1 MSNTRNDVDVT
12 LQDSSAS
19 DRLKAIDSM
28 KLFELKEELKK
39 RKLKTSGD
47 KKVLQDRLRARLAF
61 EIEHGEDGSE
71 SECDEDEDED
81 EDEHDQKDVKRCSC
95 HMRILK
101 FEDVEE
107 SLSTFSGEYK
117 EDVCYWLQEFED
129 IADFCKWSVAQKVVY
144 ARRLLRGAA
153 KIFVGYEGCCRNWS
167 EMKRA
172 LRSEFSQ
179 VVDAH
184 KIHKELPRRIKKS
197 NETYQENSK
206 TKSRRTEEK
215 KKGTIR
221 RGYRHI
227 ASDCN
232 GDETIQFDRDGN
244 CKLMV

>member
-28 KLFELKEELKK
+28 ELVELKEELKK

-47 KKVLQDRLRARLAF
+47 KKVLQDRLRAILAV

-81 EDEHDQKDVKRCSC
+81 EHDQKDVERYSC
-95 HMRILK
+95 HMRILT

-144 ARRLLRGAA
+144 AG
-153 KIFVGYEGCCRNWS
+153 
-167 EMKRA
+167 
-172 LRSEFSQ
+172 
-179 VVDAH
+179 
-184 KIHKELPRRIKKS
+184 LPQ
-197 NETYQENSK
+197 NPDNP
-206 TKSRRTEEK
+206 KSRQPK
-215 KKGTIR
+215 S
-221 RGYRHI
+221 RHP
-227 ASDCN
+227 
-232 GDETIQFDRDGN
+232 
-244 CKLMV
+244 

>member
-47 KKVLQDRLRARLAF
+47 KKVLQDRLRAVLAF
-61 EIEHGEDGSE
+61 DIEHGEDGSE
-71 SECDEDEDED
+71 SECDENED
-81 EDEHDQKDVKRCSC
+81 EDEHDQKDVGRCSC
-95 HMRILK
+95 HMRILT

-107 SLSTFSGEYK
+107 SLSTFSGKYK

-144 ARRLLRGAA
+144 TRRLLRGAA

-172 LRSEFSQ
+172 LRSEFSR

-184 KIHKELPRRIKKS
+184 KIHKELSRRIKKS
-197 NETYQENSK
+197 SETYQENSR
-206 TKSRRTEEK
+206 TRSRRIEEK
-215 KKGTIR
+215 TKGTIR
-221 RGYRHI
+221 REYGHI
-227 ASDCN
+227 
-232 GDETIQFDRDGN
+232 
-244 CKLMV
+244 